1 MASRF
6 QGRDFPTLRQE
17 IIDFVKDR
25 APQTWDS
32 NNASDPMIR
41 FIETVAMLGDHLN
54 YYIDAMRRES
64 DLATATLASS
74 VYSYALRE
82 GYLLILPRSTHFRI
96 NLYYNGEGDYTTVSF
111 DKFDVFKQ
119 QNQDGNYYVLTPL
132 KTTDI
137 YTIYPQ
143 TVTDS
148 EGNTITLTSPE
159 IEVVAGEM
167 SEVRFN
173 FNDIDYYSR
182 LELPESRIDADMCQL
197 IAINGQIQKE
207 LLRVEDVV
215 SDIEQANV
223 YSLTPTFVGGV
234 ERLYIE
240 FPYNYRNL
248 FPSTTTFLFRYLV
261 IKQESK
267 PRDNFESVDHEGVIG
282 VTRSFGGYREYED
295 PESVKLN
302 YKNYV
307 RDFSSLVTKAD
318 YRAFVSFNINSRCQ
332 VFDKSDEY
340 KGEFK
345 DIPVRTIYILSDLMY
360 KERETLRDLIL
371 KRSSRSDNIFMIPYG
386 RKLYRAFVIVEANL
400 MASSEESIK
409 SSIQSTL
416 SGFYNDITEVR
427 NPIES
432 VIYHKIHSCDE
443 AIVRAWVILISETD
457 TKIDKVSGDIITFNN
472 FPTRDICT
480 DAELLKENR
489 ESNKIFDFFYTLL
502 PDSEEDPSTK
512 NLDYLDRYSDLSLKK
527 EEVIKQNILL
537 NNISALSHYLGD
549 GTNQRSSYEYK
560 YPDRL
565 PYEDVNSKLGLVDK
579 ESELYYDSPEI
590 DTQSVDDSNYSTTH
604 FILPSLYDL
613 IIWVYS
619 T

>member
-6 QGRDFPTLRQE
+6 QGRDFQTLRQE
-17 IIDFVKDR
+17 IVDFVKDR
-25 APQTWDS
+25 APKTWDS
-32 NNASDPMIR
+32 NNAADPMIR

-82 GYLLILPRSTHFRI
+82 GYLLVLPRSTHFRI
-96 NLYYNGEGDYTTVSF
+96 NLFYDGEGEFTTVSF
-111 DKFDVFKQ
+111 NKFDVFEQ
-119 QNQDGNYYVLTPL
+119 QNQDGKYFVLTPL
-132 KTTDI
+132 NTTDI
-137 YTIYPQ
+137 YTVYPQ
-143 TVTDS
+143 TITDS
-148 EGNTITLTSPE
+148 EGNTVTLNSPE
-159 IEVVAGEM
+159 IEVVAGEL
-167 SEVRFN
+167 SEVKFS

-197 IAINGQIQKE
+197 IAINGQQQKE
-207 LLRVEDVV
+207 LLRVEDVI

-223 YSLTPTFVGGV
+223 YSLTPSFVNGT

-248 FPSTTTFLFRYLV
+248 FPSSTTFLFRYIT
-261 IKQESK
+261 IKEESK
-267 PRDNFESVDHEGVIG
+267 PRDNFESVDHQGVIG
-282 VTRSFGGYREYED
+282 VTRSFGGYRVYEN

-307 RDFSSLVTKAD
+307 RDFTSLVTKAD

-340 KGEFK
+340 KGDFQ

-360 KERETLRDLIL
+360 KERERLRDLIL
-371 KRSSRSDNIFMIPYG
+371 DRSSRSDNIFMIPYG
-386 RKLYRAFVIVEANL
+386 KKLYRAFIIVEANL
-400 MASSEESIK
+400 MASSEEFIK
-409 SSIQSTL
+409 SSIQTTL
-416 SGFYNDITEVR
+416 SSFYNDVTEVR
-427 NPIES
+427 DPIES
-432 VIYHKIHSCDE
+432 VIYHKIHNCSD
-443 AIVRAWVILISETD
+443 AIKRAWVILISETD
-457 TKIDKVSGDIITFNN
+457 TYVDDDGKIIRFNN

-480 DAELLKENR
+480 DTEALQENL
-489 ESNKIFDFFYTLL
+489 ETNKIFSFFYNLL
-502 PDSEEDPSTK
+502 PDDSSDPSTK
-512 NLDYLDRYSDLSLKK
+512 NLEYLDRYSDLALRK
-527 EEVIKQNILL
+527 EEVIKQNVLL
-537 NNISALSHYLGD
+537 TNISALARYRGI

-565 PYEDVNSKLGLVDK
+565 PYEDVNSNLGLVDK
-579 ESELYYDSPEI
+579 ESDLYYDNPDI
-590 DTQSVDDSNYSTTH
+590 DTQSVDDYEYSTTH

-613 IIWVYS
+613 IIWVYP

>member
-32 NNASDPMIR
+32 NNAADPMIR

-82 GYLLILPRSTHFRI
+82 GYLLILPRSTHFKI
-96 NLYYNGEGDYTTVSF
+96 NLYYNGDGDYTTVSF
-111 DKFDVFKQ
+111 NKFDVFEQ

-137 YTIYPQ
+137 YSIYPQ
-143 TVTDS
+143 TVVDS
-148 EGNTITLTSPE
+148 EGNTVTLTSPE
-159 IEVVAGEM
+159 IEIVAGEM

-173 FNDIDYYSR
+173 FSDIDYYSR
-182 LELPESRIDADMCQL
+182 IELPESRIDADMCQL
-197 IAINGQIQKE
+197 IAFNGQLQKE

-223 YSLTPTFVGGV
+223 YSLTPSFVGGV

-248 FPSTTTFLFRYLV
+248 FPSTTTFLFRYLT
-261 IKQESK
+261 IKDEFK

-282 VTRSFGGYREYED
+282 ITRSFGGFREYEN
-295 PESVKLN
+295 PESVKMN

-340 KGEFK
+340 KGDFK

-360 KERETLRDLIL
+360 KERETLRDMIL

-386 RKLYRAFVIVEANL
+386 RKLYRAFIIVEANL
-400 MASSEESIK
+400 MASSEESIR

-443 AIVRAWVILISETD
+443 NIVRAWVILISETD
-457 TKIDKVSGDIITFNN
+457 TEVKDGLIKKVIN

-480 DAELLKENR
+480 DAELLKENL
-489 ESNKIFDFFYTLL
+489 ESNNIFSFFYNLL
-502 PDSEEDPSTK
+502 PDDENDPSTK
-512 NLDYLDRYSDLSLKK
+512 NLDYLDRYSDLPLRK

-537 NNISALSHYLGD
+537 NNITALSHFKGNLED
-549 GTNQRSSYEYK
+549 TKSSYEYK

-565 PYEDVNSKLGLVDK
+565 PYEDVNSNLGLVDK
-579 ESELYYDSPEI
+579 ESELYYDSPDI
-590 DTQSVDDSNYSTTH
+590 DTQSVDDPNYSTTH

-613 IIWVYS
+613 IIWVYP